1 MKKMLLFISLLLMA
15 SGINTFAQDRQISGI
30 VTSSEDN
37 SPLPGVN
44 IAVRG
49 TNRGTTTGADGSYKI
64 SVDKQSTL
72 VFSFVGFQAQTI
84 NVVDRTNINVAL
96 TTEVGA
102 LEEVVVT
109 ALGITREKKNLWVMP
124 HRKSKVT
131 K

>member
-1 MKKMLLFISLLLMA
+1 MKKMLLFISLLFMA

-64 SVDKQSTL
+64 SVDRQSTL
-72 VFSFVGFQAQTI
+72 VFSFVGFTQQTV
-84 NVVDRTNINVAL
+84 NVVDRTTVNIAL
-96 TTEVGA
+96 QSEVGA

-109 ALGITREKKNLWVMP
+109 ALGQSRDKKALGFSSQSVSEEK
-124 HRKSKVT
+124 
-131 K
+131 